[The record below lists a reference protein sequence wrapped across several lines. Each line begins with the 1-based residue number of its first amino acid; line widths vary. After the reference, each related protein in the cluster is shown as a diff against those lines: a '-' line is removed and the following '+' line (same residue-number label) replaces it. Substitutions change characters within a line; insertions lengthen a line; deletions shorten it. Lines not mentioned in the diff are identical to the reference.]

1 MSEALQAASSY
12 HHGDLRQ
19 AMLDRA
25 AVVIQ
30 SKGIEAL
37 SLRGLA
43 RDLGVSHAA
52 PNRHFKNKTHLLT
65 AMATDGY
72 TRLKEATLTAAGTV
86 TDDPWVRLNAMGQGY
101 LHWALDNPAS
111 FNAIMHPDLGFYD
124 NPELDHALQD
134 FRKSIYDAV
143 AASQTAGRHE
153 NVPLD
158 ILNIFTISVP
168 MGAAK
173 MLAQT
178 NNPAELQKNKG
189 LIADLIELVVPI
201 RNRNNSE

>member
-86 TDDPWVRLNAMGQGY
+86 TEDPWVRLNAMGQGY

-134 FRKSIYDAV
+134 FRKSIHDAV
-143 AASQTAGRHE
+143 AASRTAGRHE

-201 RNRNNSE
+201 RNRNHSE

>member
-86 TDDPWVRLNAMGQGY
+86 TDDSWVRLNAMGQGY

-143 AASQTAGRHE
+143 ATSRTAGRHE

-201 RNRNNSE
+201 LDRTHSK